1 MKHLFAFTFIL
12 LFFTQCGS
20 KKEPLQYFSESERD
34 SLLTDMITY
43 VYVPAPYANNQTKF
57 DAIYRPFYIKS
68 LPSFYL
74 QNYFEA
80 DNGYAYFFMIR
91 PVGSSPV
98 YRRGVL
104 GKMKLDPKTHKITEF
119 EEIVNTPHMK
129 EEEVREKGQFLFN
142 KLIEKG
148 NIQEYLGMNQYIQ
161 WPDSTLKY
169 DKPTHTWVSVGSFTI
184 K

>member
-34 SLLTDMITY
+34 SLTDMITY
-43 VYVPAPYANNQTKF
+43 VYVPAPYSNNQTKF
-57 DAIYRPFYIKS
+57 DAKYRPFYIKS

-104 GKMKLDPKTHKITEF
+104 GKMKLDPKHIRLLSLK
-119 EEIVNTPHMK
+119 
-129 EEEVREKGQFLFN
+129 
-142 KLIEKG
+142 KL
-148 NIQEYLGMNQYIQ
+148 
-161 WPDSTLKY
+161 
-169 DKPTHTWVSVGSFTI
+169 
-184 K
+184 